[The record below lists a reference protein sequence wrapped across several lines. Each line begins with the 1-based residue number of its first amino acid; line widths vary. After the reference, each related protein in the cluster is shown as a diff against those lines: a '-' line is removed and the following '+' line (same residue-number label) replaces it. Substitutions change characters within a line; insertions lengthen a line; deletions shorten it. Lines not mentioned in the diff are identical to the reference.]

1 MGDPQG
7 KNPNIRYVQ
16 LDYKNL
22 LGSGFAM
29 QGPPQSQ
36 TSPFMIAGP
45 NPGAQTS
52 CGRDHCTECSGVYKK
67 TPQPVKFQVCIGDQ
81 MKPETVQPCPVQ
93 PMKIYLPLS
102 MIPRGGPDGDK
113 ADDDENGDDTCGD
126 ENQTGNNTNGGC
138 TLTSMDKQ
146 QFEVTIP
153 GREQGY
159 NQQLNGMQYV
169 DYNEACK
176 QPETPKKCEAPRKTM
191 FDPCGCCKACKNP
204 VNSTGSKFK
213 SDPRKCQIIRD
224 VNGGGGKGCGGGRVQ
239 QQAKKSVFVR
249 NC

>member
-1 MGDPQG
+1 MGGTNPPLMGDPQG

-45 NPGAQTS
+45 SPGVQTS
-52 CGRDHCTECSGVYKK
+52 CGRDHCPECSGVYKK

-81 MKPETVQPCPVQ
+81 TKPETVQPCPVQ

-102 MIPRGGPDGDK
+102 MLPRGGPDGDK
-113 ADDDENGDDTCGD
+113 ADDNDDDDDNCGN
-126 ENQTGNNTNGGC
+126 ENQNGGC

-159 NQQLNGMQYV
+159 KQQFNGMQYV
-169 DYNEACK
+169 DYNKACQQEDK
-176 QPETPKKCEAPRKTM
+176 PMKCDPPRKSM

-204 VNSTGSKFK
+204 VNNSGGSKFK

-224 VNGGGGKGCGGGRVQ
+224 ASGGGGGRMQ
-239 QQAKKSVFVR
+239 QTKKSVFVR